1 MYILITII
9 IVFVLAVLLIPTS
22 STVSVSTIINKPS
35 SQVFDYIKL
44 IKNQEHYSVW
54 VMQDPNLKL
63 TYTGTDGT
71 VGFRAAWDSK
81 VAGVGAGS
89 QTVTTVTDSRYDVDL
104 HFDRP
109 MKGDNKA
116 AIWVESISDNQTR
129 ITTEFYSTCN
139 RPANLISP
147 IGNYIIRKSTK
158 QNLANLKA
166 ILEK

>member
-44 IKNQEHYSVW
+44 IKNQEYYSVW

-71 VGFRAAWDSK
+71 VGFRAEWDSK
-81 VAGVGAGS
+81 IACVGSGS
-89 QTVTTVTDSRYDVDL
+89 QTITAVTDSRYDVDL

-109 MKGDNKA
+109 MKADNKA
-116 AIWVESISDNQTR
+116 ATWVEDVLINDSDHATK
-129 ITTEFYSTCN
+129 ITT
-139 RPANLISP
+139 
-147 IGNYIIRKSTK
+147 
-158 QNLANLKA
+158 
-166 ILEK
+166 